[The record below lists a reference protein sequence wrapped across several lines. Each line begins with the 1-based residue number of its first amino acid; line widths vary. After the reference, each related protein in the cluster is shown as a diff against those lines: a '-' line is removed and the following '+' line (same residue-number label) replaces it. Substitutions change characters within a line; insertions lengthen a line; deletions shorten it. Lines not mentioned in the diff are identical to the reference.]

1 MSQLSGLKKARQV
14 IIGIMCV
21 SIAFLLVQSEAAFGG
36 AWNVHWN
43 TTKPAVN
50 TNVTTESE
58 QGSVAVNNN
67 AESSETAVP
76 LAPSA
81 VPKLFWYDCGVSG
94 DCTNA
99 AVYYVDP
106 AATAPVKTL
115 FDSGVFIVTDGDP
128 DNHAIAAGNFDIST
142 FQIADLKTGNIVYF
156 KGGKIYAVD
165 TTSLIKKQLS
175 NESGVTADKLCQFQ
189 SFVDWQN
196 SSNSTIFYILSG
208 ADNQCWTG
216 DDVTRAVKL
225 STSSTS
231 APISLVNKQIAM
243 LLFGSKYLVWNWG
256 TSPARVQL
264 CPASLTGCT
273 NVTSITGNTRNADY
287 DPSQVLF
294 MVNGTYVGNNTFLGG
309 TLMSYN
315 YSAGSPAVALYT
327 AGPAEIVGENRIDR
341 DGFVYF
347 VTMTSSSPYTGSLKK
362 VPIGGGTVTTL
373 HSFSIAAPQL
383 YSHIWLDISSS
394 YIAIYYPNSLS
405 GTVVSV
411 KKTTGAVTFLSS
423 GFVDGGLIEDVFFM
437 EDTSGSCRK
446 MSPDGVLLAS
456 KPNCQLTGATLGGL
470 GDWHYRMTSST
481 FRFLLSGIDNKVRS
495 CAFGDDF
502 SVATAGIAI
511 GTVPVNL
518 SNVNSFDSGYSMLSS
533 AKKRGNDFSFGSDIL
548 YWDASTASTLKRISN
563 NSGPKGILVQTGH

>member
-1 MSQLSGLKKARQV
+1 MFRLSGLKKAPQV
-14 IIGIMCV
+14 IMGVMCA

-43 TTKPAVN
+43 TIKPAVN
-50 TNVTTESE
+50 TNVTTATEK
-58 QGSVAVNNN
+58 GSVVVNNN
-67 AESSETAVP
+67 AVSSETTVP

-106 AATAPVKTL
+106 AATVPVKTL
-115 FDSGVFIVTDGDP
+115 FDNGVFIVTDGDP
-128 DNHAIAAGNFDIST
+128 DNHAIAAGNVDIST
-142 FQIADLKTGNIVYF
+142 SQIAGLKTGNIVYF
-156 KGGKIYAVD
+156 KDGKIYAVD
-165 TTSLIKKQLS
+165 TTSLIKTRLS

-189 SFVDWQN
+189 TFVDWQN
-196 SSNSTIFYILSG
+196 PSNSTIFYVLAG
-208 ADNQCWTG
+208 PDNQCWTG
-216 DDVTRAVKL
+216 DEVTRVVKL
-225 STSSTS
+225 STPSTS
-231 APISLVNKQIAM
+231 APITLVNRQIAA

-256 TSPARVQL
+256 TSANVQL

-294 MVNGTYVGNNTFLGG
+294 MVNGTYVGNDTFLGG

-315 YSAGSPAVALYT
+315 YSAGTPAVALYT

-362 VPIGGGTVTTL
+362 VLVGGGEVTTL
-373 HSFSIAAPQL
+373 HIFSISNPQL
-383 YSHIWLDISSS
+383 YSHIWLDISPS
-394 YIAIYYPNSLS
+394 YIAIYYPNSLA
-405 GTVVSV
+405 GTAVSV

-437 EDTSGSCRK
+437 EDTAGNCRK
-446 MSPDGVLLAS
+446 MRPDGVLLAS
-456 KPNCQLTGATLGGL
+456 KLYCQLTGATLGGL

-495 CAFGDDF
+495 YAFGDDF
-502 SVATAGIAI
+502 SVATAGIAM

-533 AKKRGNDFSFGSDIL
+533 AKKRGTDFSFGSDIL
-548 YWDASTASTLKRISN
+548 YWDASAASTLKRISN
-563 NSGPKGILVQTGH
+563 NSSPKGILVQTSH